1 LVVLIVSPSPF
12 LRKLIKYTIEGP
24 NIFPLEAANSQEGL
38 ALYQTNP
45 ISLTIMDLPLA
56 AQPALEGI
64 SQIMSLNNNAKI
76 IVTGIYS
83 QSASIAKALEL
94 GAMDFINKPF
104 SQYEFRQ
111 RIYNILQGQIDREF
125 F

>member
-1 LVVLIVSPSPF
+1 MVGAHCFSFALFAKTHQVHYRGAKHFS
-12 LRKLIKYTIEGP
+12 
-24 NIFPLEAANSQEGL
+24 LEAANSQEGL

-83 QSASIAKALEL
+83 QSASIAKAPRARCH
-94 GAMDFINKPF
+94 GF
-104 SQYEFRQ
+104 Y
-111 RIYNILQGQIDREF
+111 
-125 F
+125 

>member
-1 LVVLIVSPSPF
+1 M
-12 LRKLIKYTIEGP
+12 
-24 NIFPLEAANSQEGL
+24 

-111 RIYNILQGQIDREF
+111 RIYNILQGQIDKEVF
-125 F
+125 